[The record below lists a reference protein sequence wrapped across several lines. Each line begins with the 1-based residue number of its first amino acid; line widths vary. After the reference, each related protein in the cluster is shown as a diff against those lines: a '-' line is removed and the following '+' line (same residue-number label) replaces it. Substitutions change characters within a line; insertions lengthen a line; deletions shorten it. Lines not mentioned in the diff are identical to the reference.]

1 MSNPEAAATRARNAY
16 LRILLED
23 AATALKEAQLT
34 ASWLC
39 TDENMKLLD
48 DIDKAL
54 NG

>member
-1 MSNPEAAATRARNAY
+1 MSNPEAAAARARNAY

-23 AATALKEAQLT
+23 LSAAMKEAQLS

-39 TDENMKLLD
+39 TEKNQKLLD
-48 DIDKAL
+48 EIDKAL